1 MPAEWEPQEA
11 VWLSWP
17 RRSGVSF
24 PGDSLDWALPE
35 YAGFARAL
43 ARFTPVYINVSGPE
57 HEAEARAALGGG
69 SAADVFRFFTIPT
82 DEPWVRDHGPSFLV
96 GSGGERGAACFRF
109 NAWGEK
115 YAPYDADARAGAAM
129 AAAAGARRFD
139 VGLAGE
145 GGAIEVNGRGTVLT
159 TASSLLNPNRNPG
172 IPKISVERALSD
184 ALGAPNV
191 VWLEAELAG
200 DDTDGHVDTF
210 ARFTAPGTI
219 AASLP
224 DSPGHPDFPAL
235 SGLHRALAGV
245 RLEDGSKPEVVAL
258 PVPAPFV
265 QCSPGGA
272 WEPVSVPAGY
282 ANFLVTG
289 RAVLVPAFGDP
300 ADDRAADVLGQL
312 FPGREIVPLAS
323 RRLIWALGSFH
334 CLSQQLPA

>member
-1 MPAEWEPQEA
+1 M
-11 VWLSWP
+11 
-17 RRSGVSF
+17 
-24 PGDSLDWALPE
+24 PE

-43 ARFTPVYINVSGPE
+43 ARYLPVYVNVADAA
-57 HEAEARAALGGG
+57 HEAEARAALGAEA
-69 SAADVFRFFTIPT
+69 SARYRFFTIPT

-96 GSGGERGAACFRF
+96 NPAGERAAACFRF

-115 YAPYDADARAGAAM
+115 YAPFDADARAGAAM
-129 AAAAGARRFD
+129 ASAAAARRFE

-172 IPKISVERALSD
+172 KQKAEVERALAD

-191 VWLEAELAG
+191 VWLEAGLAG

-210 ARFTAPGTI
+210 ARFTAPATI

-224 DSPGHPDFPAL
+224 ESPGHPDFPAL
-235 SGLHRALAGV
+235 SALHRALARL
-245 RLEDGSKPEVVAL
+245 RLEDGTRPEVVAL
-258 PVPAPFV
+258 PVPAPFT
-265 QCSPGGA
+265 QCPPGGG
-272 WEPVSVPAGY
+272 WDPVPVPAGY
-282 ANFLVTG
+282 ANFLVTNH
-289 RAVLVPAFGDP
+289 AVIVPAYGDP
-300 ADDRAADVLGQL
+300 ADDRAAALLGQL
-312 FPGREIVPLAS
+312 FPGREVVPLPS